1 MNADAIEPGESLP
14 PEDGAPDAEAPA
26 SAPPP
31 TPAFFRELAAVVNAG
46 TARGVVLAGEV
57 HDLFFL
63 ADARDAD
70 AHTDRAADGAASGA
84 ETIPVRGAP
93 GAWVPL
99 VDFLVGRCTVPG
111 MLVLVVELNG
121 PVRLHAA
128 GGSAAGWETLRD
140 AWVAWRGGV
149 EPSDEDIL
157 AQLAEPGRAGANRQ
171 TRLRALRA
179 QFSAAVADLVGK
191 PTVALEFLRQLT
203 LCSRSRRPGGEAFL
217 REDLLILVEAA
228 DLALPAGDGDVARL
242 NPADRHRVGV
252 VEDWFSDPGFT
263 NGQDT
268 VVLLAG
274 SAAGVHPRVSSLPAV
289 RTIAVDAPDR
299 ATRAAFIDHVQERRA
314 QAGRPLA
321 QLPGGAGPLADR
333 AAGLSLHALRELLL
347 TAAHAG
353 EAPDAAAVSAA
364 VERFLEKKLGEGVV
378 GFSKPEHRLADVL
391 GNARLKAFLE
401 AELLPRFRST
411 GEDALPGAAV
421 AGPIGGG
428 KTFIFEAVAAELGLP
443 VLVLKNIRSQWFGQ
457 TDTLFEKLRS
467 VLVSLGKVVIFVDEA
482 DTQFGGVGGD
492 SHATERR
499 LTGKVQQMMSDP
511 ALRGKVIWLL
521 MTARIERLSA
531 DIRRPGRVGDLILPV
546 LDPEPGSEDARQF
559 LRWTVKPALGGDPA
573 EADLDAV
580 AEAMGPT
587 SAAQFGALRSRLR
600 AEAVRRGGPL
610 GLEDTVAVV
619 HDQLPADIAAQRRYQ
634 TLQALLNTTRRSL
647 LPDPEVTEKDRAAWA
662 TEAALLR
669 QAGAG
674 A

>member
-1 MNADAIEPGESLP
+1 
-14 PEDGAPDAEAPA
+14 
-26 SAPPP
+26 
-31 TPAFFRELAAVVNAG
+31 
-46 TARGVVLAGEV
+46 
-57 HDLFFL
+57 
-63 ADARDAD
+63 
-70 AHTDRAADGAASGA
+70 
-84 ETIPVRGAP
+84 
-93 GAWVPL
+93 
-99 VDFLVGRCTVPG
+99 

-121 PVRLHAA
+121 PVRLHATVGA
-128 GGSAAGWETLRD
+128 AAGWETLRD

-157 AQLAEPGRAGANRQ
+157 AQLAEPGKAGANRQ

-179 QFSAAVADLVGK
+179 QFSASVADLVGK

-203 LCSRSRRPGGEAFL
+203 LCSRSKRPGGAPFL
-217 REDLLILVEAA
+217 REDLLVLVEAA
-228 DLALPAGDGDVARL
+228 DLLLPAGDGDISRL

-263 NGQDT
+263 HGDDT

-274 SAAGVHPRVSSLPAV
+274 SAAGIHPRVSALPAV
-289 RTIAVDAPDR
+289 RTISVAAPDR
-299 ATRAAFIDHVQERRA
+299 ATRAAFIEHQQRLREA
-314 QAGRPLA
+314 AGRSPA
-321 QLPGGAGPLADR
+321 PLPGGPEALADR

-378 GFSKPEHRLADVL
+378 GFSKPEHRLDDVL
-391 GNARLKAFLE
+391 GNARLKAFLQ
-401 AELLPRFRST
+401 AELLPRFRSS
-411 GEDALPGAAV
+411 GADALPGAAV

-457 TDTLFEKLRS
+457 TDALFEKLRS

-511 ALRGKVIWLL
+511 ALRGRVIWLL

-546 LDPEPGSEDARQF
+546 LDPEPGSPDAAEF
-559 LRWTVKPALGGDPA
+559 LRWTIRPALGA
-573 EADLDAV
+573 EPTEDDLAAV
-580 AEAMGPT
+580 SAALGPT
-587 SAAQFGALRSRLR
+587 SAA
-600 AEAVRRGGPL
+600 AVRRPPLPPESRDRPRRPSRSASTPSSPSCTTSSPPTSPPSGGTRPFRPCS
-610 GLEDTVAVV
+610 TP
-619 HDQLPADIAAQRRYQ
+619 PAARSSPTPPSPKTTAPPGPPKPSCCAGAAS
-634 TLQALLNTTRRSL
+634 A
-647 LPDPEVTEKDRAAWA
+647 PDPSGCRRLSAPP
-662 TEAALLR
+662 R
-669 QAGAG
+669 
-674 A
+674 

>member
-1 MNADAIEPGESLP
+1 
-14 PEDGAPDAEAPA
+14 
-26 SAPPP
+26 
-31 TPAFFRELAAVVNAG
+31 
-46 TARGVVLAGEV
+46 
-57 HDLFFL
+57 
-63 ADARDAD
+63 
-70 AHTDRAADGAASGA
+70 
-84 ETIPVRGAP
+84 
-93 GAWVPL
+93 
-99 VDFLVGRCTVPG
+99 

-121 PVRLHAA
+121 PVRLHATD
-128 GGSAAGWETLRD
+128 GSAAGWETLRD

-157 AQLAEPGRAGANRQ
+157 AQLAEPGKAGANRQ

-179 QFSAAVADLVGK
+179 QFSASVADLVGK

-203 LCSRSRRPGGEAFL
+203 LCSRSRRPGGSPFL

-228 DLALPAGDGDVARL
+228 DLLLPTGDGDISRL
-242 NPADRHRVGV
+242 NPADRHRIGV
-252 VEDWFSDPGFT
+252 VEDWFADPGFT
-263 NGQDT
+263 HGDDT

-274 SAAGVHPRVSSLPAV
+274 SAAGIHPRVSALPAV
-289 RTIAVDAPDR
+289 RTVHVAAPDR
-299 ATRAAFIDHVQERRA
+299 ATRASFIEHQ
-314 QAGRPLA
+314 QALREAAGKAPA
-321 QLPGGAGPLADR
+321 PLPGGAGALADR

-378 GFSKPEHRLADVL
+378 GFSKPEHRLDDVL
-391 GNARLKAFLE
+391 GNARLKAFLQD
-401 AELLPRFRST
+401 ELLPRFRST
-411 GEDALPGAAV
+411 GADALPGAAV

-457 TDTLFEKLRS
+457 TDALFEKLRS

-546 LDPEPGSEDARQF
+546 LDPEPGSPDAAEF
-559 LRWTVKPALGGDPA
+559 LRWTVRPALGGDV
-573 EADLDAV
+573 ADDDLAAV
-580 AEAMGPT
+580 SAALGPT
-587 SAAQFGALRSRLR
+587 SAAQFGALRSRLK
-600 AEAVRRGGPL
+600 AEAVRAGHPL
-610 GLEDTVAVV
+610 DLEAVVAVV
-619 HDQLPADIAAQRRYQ
+619 HDQLPADIAAQRRHQ

-647 LPDPEVTEKDRAAWA
+647 LPDPTVTEDDRAAWA
-662 TEAALLR
+662 AEAELLR
-669 QAGAG
+669 RSGVG
-674 A
+674 V